1 MPSSALTWEK
11 SKGQEFP
18 STVLIK
24 KKKKPNNNNVKKE
37 GTEKNT

>member
-24 KKKKPNNNNVKKE
+24 KKKPKVIIIM
-37 GTEKNT
+37 